1 MRRSF
6 TFIYFDIFRLACES
20 SFVIGLR
27 MMTFAA
33 GGTKAASEAHLMTVE
48 KMQAAVFVMLD
59 SAFAAAGGKSAEV
72 IGRSAIAHY
81 RRKVV
86 ANRRRLLRRH

>member
-1 MRRSF
+1 MRHTYLSS
-6 TFIYFDIFRLACES
+6 YFDLVGLACES
-20 SFVIGLR
+20 SLVIGLR

-33 GGTKAASEAHLMTVE
+33 GGAEAASEAQLMVAE
-48 KMQAAVFVMLD
+48 KLQTAAWVTFA
-59 SAFAAAGGKSAEV
+59 SAMAIAGGRSAET

>member
-6 TFIYFDIFRLACES
+6 ASMYFDIVRLSCES
-20 SFVIGLR
+20 SLVIGLR
-27 MMTFAA
+27 MMTLTT
-33 GGTKAASEAHLMTVE
+33 GGAKAFSEAHLMTVE
-48 KMQAAVFVMLD
+48 KMQAAAFVMID
-59 SAFAAAGGKSAEV
+59 SAFSIAGGKSAEA

-86 ANRRRLLRRH
+86 ANRRRLLRHH